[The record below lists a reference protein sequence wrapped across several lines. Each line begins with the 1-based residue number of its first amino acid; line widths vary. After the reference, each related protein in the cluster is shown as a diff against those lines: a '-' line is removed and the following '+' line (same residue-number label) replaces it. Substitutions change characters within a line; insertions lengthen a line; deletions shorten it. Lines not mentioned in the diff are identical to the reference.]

1 MRRRAVLPFV
11 LLLALVG
18 AAPASAQT
26 LYLQGSGQLGGRALP
41 QLRRDRGRAAAA
53 RVAFGVWG
61 VHVARGGDVRLGG
74 TGRCRARLPDR
85 RGQQRRPRLAGLGAV
100 RRQRDRRLRRDAAR
114 ASGYVPGAREPGAGR
129 LHERGQRAG
138 AERQPHQVRRGSRG
152 ADRDRRLRAADG
164 RVRRPG
170 PFTAFAGLNGDDADK
185 VTLALYPGGGPVPI
199 FTTTAVHGADG
210 LDAQADVPAL
220 PPGPYTATWTITR
233 HDGSTATAS
242 SAFTLLARPRPIVP
256 LRAPG
261 RLPPPRVHPDA
272 LGPHLR
278 RPRALRRAPAP
289 PSRAARRHAR
299 AARRR
304 ACARDGAPAERVVR
318 APAARSGPREHE
330 LGRAGAVQAA
340 LSRLRGQPS
349 TARLQGILDPS
360 LQEA

>member
-26 LYLQGSGQLGGRALP
+26 LYLQGSGQLEG
-41 QLRRDRGRAAAA
+41 A
-53 RVAFGVWG
+53 RFHNFVVT
-61 VHVARGGDVRLGG
+61 GD
-74 TGRCRARLPDR
+74 
-85 RGQQRRPRLAGLGAV
+85 GQQPRGWLSVSGAYTLHAV
-100 RRQRDRRLRRDAAR
+100 ATCASVAPDAAVL
-114 ASGYVPGAREPGAGR
+114 GYRIDAGSNAGR
-129 LHERGQRAG
+129 GWLVSVQYGGSGTVVYAG
-138 AERQPHQVRRGSRG
+138 TLPAPPATCPAPGSPAPPGFMSVGSGPVQNGSLIKSDAAPAGPTAVVDFVPPTG
-152 ADRDRRLRAADG
+152 AFVG
-164 RVRRPG
+164 PG

-220 PPGPYTATWTITR
+220 PPGPYTATWTLTR

-242 SAFTLLARPRPIVP
+242 SAFTLLAPPRPIVP
-256 LRAPG
+256 LRARVGCG
-261 RLPPPRVHPDA
+261 RHGVHHDA

-340 LSRLRGQPS
+340 LSRLREQPS
-349 TARLQGILDPS
+349 TARLQGILNPS